1 MANSKTKAL
10 LIYSEDDQLCKKCH
24 YDLLRSGLEGKEN
37 VRFILESRKGHN
49 PNYTEE
55 AVVLLGE
62 FGGARTKFAKK
73 KNATE
78 TDKKQFVAA
87 FEWDKMT
94 EQDDALWKEIFDHL
108 DK

>member
-1 MANSKTKAL
+1 MLNYKMIKSNVVLARRTNNVS
-10 LIYSEDDQLCKKCH
+10 
-24 YDLLRSGLEGKEN
+24 KEN

-94 EQDDALWKEIFDHL
+94 EQDERVWEEIFTHL
-108 DK
+108 EG